1 MAAVTDLMGLGMPPR
16 LAGLIAT
23 TPSSVTAAGT
33 TAGAAT
39 QITTKMCEVSSAT
52 SATGAIVPNVSPGE
66 YGFINCK
73 TGSTASAV
81 IYPPTGSSATFN
93 NASSVTLAADKS
105 MIWWRFSTTKFFYVI
120 LA

>member
-1 MAAVTDLMGLGMPPR
+1 MASVQDLMGLGMPAA
-16 LAGLIAT
+16 LAGKIAT

-39 QITTKMCEVSSAT
+39 QITTKMCEVSSA
-52 SATGAIVPNVSPGE
+52 SSQTGAIVPDVSPGE

-73 TGSTASAV
+73 TGSAASAV

-105 MIWWRFSTTKFFYVI
+105 MVYWRFSTTKFFYVI

>member
-1 MAAVTDLMGLGMPPR
+1 MASVQDLMGLGEPGR
-16 LAGLIAT
+16 LAVLLAT

-33 TAGAAT
+33 SAGAAT
-39 QITTKMCEVSSAT
+39 QITTKMCEVTSAT
-52 SATGAIVPNVSPGE
+52 SQTGALVPNVSPGE

-73 TGSTASAV
+73 TGSSASAV

>member
-1 MAAVTDLMGLGMPPR
+1 MASVQDLMGLGTAPR
-16 LAGLIAT
+16 TAQLLAT
-23 TPSSVTAAGT
+23 TPSSVTATGT
-33 TAGAAT
+33 TAGAAA
-39 QITTKMCEVSSAT
+39 QITTKMCEVTSAT
-52 SATGAIVPNVSPGE
+52 SQTGAIVPNISPGE

-105 MIWWRFSTTKFFYVI
+105 MVYWRFSATKFFYVI